1 MGKPDSLAAEFTDL
15 FSEVGRRALP
25 RQALSTVG
33 IADVVAVSSV
43 SRHNRAAWGKP
54 TCLCPGIFGAIHGY
68 RSMEFQSM
76 GICQE
81 FCLGNSKP
89 GEPPSKCLMMLTM
102 YQAEITKLTAMKV
115 LLALFCFTD
124 MDVTEMDWVCIA
136 CLGAWPRGFALC
148 PTLSLWGQ
156 TGLV

>member
-136 CLGAWPRGFALC
+136 CLGC
-148 PTLSLWGQ
+148 
-156 TGLV
+156 